1 MKYPRLSE
9 VAVVPHHPRALGV
22 RAKTGKNGDSS
33 FDGGTGEG
41 GRKDDVSEMRSDGA
55 QVHRGDSRIRKVKVG
70 RNLAD
75 SARFRQFYQ
84 LTAPDFSVWPISDIS
99 SKPLFFYQNELRE
112 PPTFQ
117 THLKSYLGLD
127 WSSDRKCPRNM

>member
-1 MKYPRLSE
+1 MDGFRVKRNRN
-9 VAVVPHHPRALGV
+9 H
-22 RAKTGKNGDSS
+22 GKA
-33 FDGGTGEG
+33 FH
-41 GRKDDVSEMRSDGA
+41 
-55 QVHRGDSRIRKVKVG
+55 HRGDSRIRKVKVG
-70 RNLAD
+70 RNLAV

-117 THLKSYLGLD
+117 TPLKSY
-127 WSSDRKCPRNM
+127 